1 MAEREAAGPLAGLRV
16 VEMEGLGPC
25 PLAGQFLA
33 DLGAEVTVIVRRAGP
48 ADPADIQNRG
58 KRSVALDLKAPA
70 GLEAA
75 RRLIGRADAV
85 IEGFRPGVMERLGL
99 GPEPMLAANPRL
111 IYGRM
116 TGWGQDGPLAATA
129 GHDINYLGI
138 TGILHA
144 IGRRDETPPPPLNIG
159 ADYAGGTMFLLLGV
173 LAALFERSRS
183 GRGQVVDA
191 AMIDGAT
198 ALMSLLHSFLAKG
211 LWRTEREANLLD
223 GGAPFYR
230 TYRCADGKFLSVG
243 ALEPQFHAEL
253 LRIAGLPA
261 AHQAT
266 QNRAADWPERH
277 ALYETVFAARTRD
290 EWAAAF
296 AGSDACV
303 APVMDWAE
311 APAHP
316 QMAARGI
323 LTAPG
328 GVVQAAPAPR
338 FSRTPAAPPAPP
350 PAPGAD
356 TEAAL
361 REVGLAP

>member
-1 MAEREAAGPLAGLRV
+1 MTEDQAAGPLAGLRV

-33 DLGAEVTVIVRRAGP
+33 DLGAKVTLIVRKAGP
-48 ADPADIQNRG
+48 EDPTDIVNRG
-58 KRSVALDLKAPA
+58 KRSAALDLKSEL

-75 RRLIGRADAV
+75 RRLIARADIV

-99 GPEPMLAANPRL
+99 GPEPMLEANPGL

-116 TGWGQDGPLAATA
+116 TGWGQDGPLSMTA

-138 TGILHA
+138 TGILNA

-173 LAALFERSRS
+173 LSALHAQGRT

-198 ALMSLLHSFLAKG
+198 ALMSLFHSFIARG
-211 LWRTEREANLLD
+211 AWRNEREANLLD

-230 TYRCADGKFLSVG
+230 TYRCLDGRFLSVG

-261 AHQAT
+261 EHQAT
-266 QNRAADWPERH
+266 QDEAAEWAARH
-277 ALYETVFAARTRD
+277 ALYEDVFAARTRD
-290 EWAAAF
+290 EWAEAF

-316 QMAARGI
+316 QMAARGV
-323 LTAPG
+323 LREVG

-338 FSRTPAAPPAPP
+338 FGGTPAASPRPPR
-350 PAPGAD
+350 APGAD
-356 TEAAL
+356 TEAVL
-361 REVGLAP
+361 REIGLG